1 MTAVSYIGM
10 NTPNNSSVN
19 RVASGKLGAG
29 RYDFKTNTE
38 ADLELDDYS
47 DAETPELDEWDDLED
62 EVLVSTSEK
71 INLADH
77 FTPEESAELMRDF
90 AAVAKRRAGD
100 RSGVNDADD
109 AASEALAFYMEGVA
123 KGWTIRDHRAV
134 MVSLVSRTSS
144 VMTQGEHDHWNRKAM
159 NLYNKQVLLEEEL
172 LQRPLTHSEKKTVSE
187 DVRNRWID
195 KDRLPAKD
203 FHLQKVTYSALDA
216 VDEDGYSKIE
226 NEIGLRT
233 SLSSVTSP
241 SFEGPMVRKALD
253 IAEGVSESGEVPD
266 AAPKGA
272 KRSSAKFVWNAMAE
286 ISETELP
293 TITENSISKRQRTY
307 MLAAVKES
315 GLTVSQIASQW
326 ENGMRNSTTAA
337 LFTPF
342 GENTTDADR
351 QNIVEKL
358 MEHPEYADRLWNSVV
373 TFVTRGH

>member
-1 MTAVSYIGM
+1 M
-10 NTPNNSSVN
+10 NTLNNSSVN
-19 RVASGKLGAG
+19 RVAAGKLGAG

-38 ADLELDDYS
+38 ADLELDDCTDVDS
-47 DAETPELDEWDDLED
+47 SELDEWDDLED
-62 EVLVSTSEK
+62 EVLVSTSGK

-90 AAVAKRRAGD
+90 AMAAKRVTGKRGQF
-100 RSGVNDADD
+100 NDKDD
-109 AASEALAFYMEGVA
+109 VASKALAFYMQGVA
-123 KGWTIRDHRAV
+123 KGWEIRDHRAV
-134 MVSLVSRTSS
+134 MTTLVSRTAA
-144 VMTQGEHDHWNRKAM
+144 VITQGEHDHWNRKAM

-195 KDRLPAKD
+195 QDRLPAKD
-203 FHLQKVTYSALDA
+203 FHLHKATYSSLDA

-226 NEIGLRT
+226 NETGLRI
-233 SLSSVTSP
+233 SLSVSTSP
-241 SFEGPMVRKALD
+241 SFEGPAVRKALD

-315 GLTVSQIASQW
+315 GLTVSQIANQW
-326 ENGMRNSTTAA
+326 ENGIRNSTTAA

-342 GENTTDADR
+342 GENTTDADQ